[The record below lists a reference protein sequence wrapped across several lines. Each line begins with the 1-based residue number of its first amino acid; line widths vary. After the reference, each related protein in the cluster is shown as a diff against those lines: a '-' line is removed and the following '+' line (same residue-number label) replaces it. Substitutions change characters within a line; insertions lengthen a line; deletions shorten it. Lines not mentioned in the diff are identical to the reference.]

1 MKNVSDADELGLRER
16 SRVINNPLKGLEAGA
31 NTEGAAMN
39 RLCLTIACLSAVA
52 WTQASAQDLSPDP
65 LKPVR
70 SHAPKAKHPVA
81 VKSASLDAVHFSD
94 PYAPPEGTTL
104 VRRSALPGYSYPVPR
119 EPQGGLSISMG
130 QDQGGHTTGGLKW
143 GF

>member
-1 MKNVSDADELGLRER
+1 
-16 SRVINNPLKGLEAGA
+16 
-31 NTEGAAMN
+31 MN

-52 WTQASAQDLSPDP
+52 WTPASGESLSADP

-70 SHAPKAKHPVA
+70 SHAPKAKRPA
-81 VKSASLDAVHFSD
+81 AMKSASLGNEVRFSD
-94 PYAPPEGTTL
+94 PYAPPDGTT
-104 VRRSALPGYSYPVPR
+104 VVKKSGLPGYSYPIPR